1 MSSLIDKSYFQE
13 LAVSNPEH
21 VCRRAKCQY
30 NKESSSYTLRVW
42 GEDYLV
48 KPSSLKITRLG
59 LRSAEIDDLFGL
71 FIVYYLLKCKDLE
84 IEHNWISEKDMP
96 GGVTFFRGP
105 HAIPTELI
113 TNKYSGLIKE
123 FNQRCRLLNGQTL
136 DMADSACSFSITPRI
151 PIAVLL
157 WDGDDDFPAEAK
169 ILFDRTITEHL
180 TLDIVYSLAVVVC
193 QRIAGNNAG

>member
-1 MSSLIDKSYFQE
+1 MTNLIDRSYFQE
-13 LAVSNPEH
+13 LEGSDPEN
-21 VCRRAKCQY
+21 VCRRALCKY
-30 NKESSSYTLRVW
+30 DNDRNSYMVSVW

-48 KPSSLKITRLG
+48 NPSSLIIKRLG
-59 LRSAEIDDLFGL
+59 LRSADIDDLLGL
-71 FIVYYLLKCKDLE
+71 FIIYYLLKCKNVEVEND
-84 IEHNWISEKDMP
+84 WISEKDMP

-113 TNKYSGLIKE
+113 SNKYSGMIDK
-123 FNQRCRLLNGQTL
+123 FNQRCQLLDGQAL

-151 PIAVLL
+151 PVAVLL

-193 QRIAGNNAG
+193 QRLAGNHTG

>member
-1 MSSLIDKSYFQE
+1 MTSLIDKSYFRE
-13 LAVSNPEH
+13 LAKSDPEN
-21 VCRRAKCQY
+21 VCRRALCQY
-30 NKESSSYTLRVW
+30 ENDTHSYLLSVW

-48 KPSSLKITRLG
+48 NPSGFIIKRLG
-59 LRSAEIDDLFGL
+59 LRSADIDDLMGL
-71 FIVYYLLKCKDLE
+71 FIIYYLLKCKNVE
-84 IEHNWISEKDMP
+84 IENDWISEKDMP

-113 TNKYSGLIKE
+113 SNKFSGMIGE
-123 FNQRCRLLNGQTL
+123 FNQCCQLLDGHPL
-136 DMADSACSFSITPRI
+136 EMADSACSFSITSRI
-151 PIAVLL
+151 PVAVLL

-193 QRIAGNNAG
+193 QRIAGNDTG